1 MTDEGKHL
9 KESKE
14 LFTQSFS
21 KNTKKPQ
28 DNKSATTTSTVTKD
42 ISKLSKMVRPWSDPI
57 PPCSQPTEEELT
69 HLLYVTKCDFSAGIH
84 GDLSIKRG
92 ELLYIMNSDD
102 KDWWLAE
109 TKHSG
114 QKGYVPSNYV
124 VKYKSDLDTEISEM

>member
-14 LFTQSFS
+14 PFTQSFS

-28 DNKSATTTSTVTKD
+28 DNKSATTSTVTKD

-57 PPCSQPTEEELT
+57 SPCSQPTEEELT
-69 HLLYVTKCDFSAGIH
+69 HLLYITKCDFSARIN

-92 ELLYIMNSDD
+92 DLLYIMNSDD
-102 KDWWLAE
+102 HDWWLAE
-109 TKHSG
+109 IKHSG
-114 QKGYVPSNYV
+114 QQGYIPSDYV

>member
-9 KESKE
+9 KE

-21 KNTKKPQ
+21 KNTKQPQ
-28 DNKSATTTSTVTKD
+28 DNKSATTSTVTKD

-57 PPCSQPTEEELT
+57 PSCSQPTEEELT

-102 KDWWLAE
+102 KDWWLAK

-114 QKGYVPSNYV
+114 QQGYIPSNYV

>member
-1 MTDEGKHL
+1 M
-9 KESKE
+9 KESEE

-28 DNKSATTTSTVTKD
+28 DNKLATTSTVTKD
-42 ISKLSKMVRPWSDPI
+42 ISKLSKMVRPRSDPI
-57 PPCSQPTEEELT
+57 SPCSQLTEEELT
-69 HLLYVTKCDFSAGIH
+69 NLLFVTKCDFSARIH

-92 ELLYIMNSDD
+92 DLLYIMNSDD

-114 QKGYVPSNYV
+114 QQGYVPSNYV
-124 VKYKSDLDTEISEM
+124 VKYKSDLDTEINEM

>member
-57 PPCSQPTEEELT
+57 RPCSQPTEEELT
-69 HLLYVTKCDFSAGIH
+69 HLLYVTKCDFCRNPRRLEHQERRSAVYY
-84 GDLSIKRG
+84 
-92 ELLYIMNSDD
+92 ELR
-102 KDWWLAE
+102 
-109 TKHSG
+109 
-114 QKGYVPSNYV
+114 
-124 VKYKSDLDTEISEM
+124 